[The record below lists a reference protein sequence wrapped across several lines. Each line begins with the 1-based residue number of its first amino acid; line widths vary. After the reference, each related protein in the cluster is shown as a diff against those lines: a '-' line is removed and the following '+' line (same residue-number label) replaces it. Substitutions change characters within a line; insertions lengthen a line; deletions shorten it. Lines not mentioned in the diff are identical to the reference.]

1 MGRDSPM
8 KILFF
13 DIETV
18 PTEESLRSNGLLEAQ
33 LELDAAEVIKRL
45 SLSAVTARILC
56 LAYALEPPVDSPITV
71 LSGDESDIIQ
81 DFWKL
86 AADTNLF
93 VGHNLLDFDLRF
105 IYQRSV
111 ILRIKPSRDIPFA
124 RFRNAPVFDT
134 MHEWS
139 KWGREHISLDLLS
152 RALGIASPKEC
163 LDGSKVYPYY
173 RAGKLPEICEY
184 CKCDVDTVRQ
194 VYRRLTFGGLPPANG
209 AAGEMP
215 A

>member
-1 MGRDSPM
+1 M

-18 PTEESLRSNGLLEAQ
+18 PTEESLQANGLLDAQ

-45 SLSAVTARILC
+45 SLSAVSARVLC
-56 LAYALEPPVDSPITV
+56 LAYALEPPTNSPVTV
-71 LSGDESDIIQ
+71 LSGDESDIIRG
-81 DFWKL
+81 FWKL
-86 AADTNLF
+86 AAETNLF

-105 IYQRSV
+105 LYQRSV

-124 RFRNAPVFDT
+124 RFRSAPVFDT

-152 RALGIASPKEC
+152 RALGIPSPKEC

-184 CKCDVDTVRQ
+184 CRCDVDTVRQ
-194 VYRRLTFGGLPPANG
+194 VYRRLTFGGAPPG
-209 AAGEMP
+209 DGTQGEWP
-215 A
+215 F